1 MALSARKG
9 DYWANNISIQ
19 EYPWDEDQNPKRD
32 LVKEPLKREG
42 GYLMVPDAPGIG
54 IELNEE
60 GVRTLSPGALR
71 TPAAD
76 CPGRR
81 PQRLLSIEPTQN
93 PVQLLTMA
101 NN

>member
-1 MALSARKG
+1 
-9 DYWANNISIQ
+9 
-19 EYPWDEDQNPKRD
+19 
-32 LVKEPLKREG
+32 
-42 GYLMVPDAPGIG
+42 MVPDAPGIG

-60 GVRTLSPGALR
+60 AFEHYPPVPYERPPL
-71 TPAAD
+71 D